1 MTFFSSFRILTQYR
15 NGFRKIDVLDEF
27 SEDMEEHFLRLG
39 NQIRVRT
46 NTRNL
51 LGLSYENDSF
61 TAWFNGQVIHSSPLS
76 LNLLH
81 NAILRDQID
90 EEHSIQVSNW
100 PIPFR
105 PESKA
110 LLTMQGDDIGSQLAT
125 NLSFVTAFISA
136 LYVMFYIRERT
147 SKAKLLQFI
156 SGVHPFTF
164 WVTSFLF
171 DYMTHVLTS
180 VFAFLTILAFQENDW
195 STINDL
201 SPLFVVFIV
210 FGLASLAISFVASFL
225 FSTASYGFVSMV
237 IIYIFTGKR

>member
-1 MTFFSSFRILTQYR
+1 
-15 NGFRKIDVLDEF
+15 
-27 SEDMEEHFLRLG
+27 MEEHFLRLG

-61 TAWFNGQVIHSSPLS
+61 VAWFNGQPYHTSPLS

-81 NAILRDQID
+81 NAILRTQLD

-100 PIPFR
+100 PTPFR

-110 LLTMQGDDIGSQLAT
+110 LLTMQGDDMGSQLAT
-125 NLSFVTAFISA
+125 NLSFVMAFTSA

-156 SGVHPFTF
+156 SGVRPSTF
-164 WVTSFLF
+164 WVTSFVF

-180 VFAFLTILAFQENDW
+180 VLIFLTIMAFQESDW
-195 STINDL
+195 STISEL
-201 SPLFVVFIV
+201 TPLFVVFII
-210 FGLASLAISFVASFL
+210 FGLAALAITFVGSFL
-225 FSTASYGFVSMV
+225 FSTASYGFVSMA
-237 IIYIFTGKR
+237 IIFIFSGKW